1 MKLDFFP
8 WRSLKTRVTLFTVAI
23 FLISI
28 WTLAFYVSQKL
39 HVDMQKLLGKQQFA
53 TVTVK
58 ADEVNRELGDH
69 LSALGRIASS
79 LTPSLLSQPDT
90 LLAFLEERPVL
101 FNQFSGGVIVVGLGG
116 AVLAEAPLQAQRSGA
131 NYLTIDCV
139 AGAIKE
145 GRSTIG
151 KPFLD
156 KSLNTAVFC
165 ISVPVRDT
173 QGVVIGALV
182 GITILNQ
189 SNFLDH
195 ITESYFGK
203 SGYFVLVEP
212 ETRMIITAT
221 GHVRIMEKLST
232 PGSNWLFDRFISGN
246 DESGV
251 TQDSPAV
258 EVLVSA
264 KRIPVA
270 NWFIMAAMPTDEAF
284 VLILDMKRY
293 MLEATLFLTVLAGS
307 LTWWMIRR
315 ELAPM
320 LSAAKTLATLS
331 DTPHSLQPLP
341 IADHD
346 EIGELIGGFNRLL
359 EVLGQREAE
368 LRESETRFKA
378 LHNASFGGIA
388 IIDNGIIL
396 DCNQGLSKLTG
407 YSTEELVGM
416 DGILLIAPEWQA
428 TVMQNI
434 RDQFEQ
440 PYDAEGIHKDGTRF
454 HVGIRGQSIP
464 YKGRMVRVTELLDI
478 TERKRMEEQARQLA
492 FHDSLTKLPNR
503 RLLND
508 RLRQTMSASKRN
520 GCYGALMFLDLDNFK
535 PLNDTHGHGVGDLL
549 LIEVANRLRA
559 SVRETDTV
567 ARFGGD
573 EFVVMLGDLSASH
586 AESVIQ
592 AQTVAEKIRLILS
605 TSYRLPIAQP
615 GKADTFVEHYCTVS
629 IGVTLFIN
637 NNTSGDDI
645 IKGADTAMY
654 QAKESGRNAVRFFTS
669 PA

>member
-39 HVDMQKLLGKQQFA
+39 HADMQKLLGKQQFV

-58 ADEVNRELGDH
+58 ANEVNRELGDH

-79 LTPSLLSQPDT
+79 LTPSLLNQPEA
-90 LLAFLEERPVL
+90 LLAFLEKRPVL
-101 FNQFSGGVIVVGLGG
+101 FNQFSGGVIVVGLDGV
-116 AVLAEAPLQAQRSGA
+116 VLAEAPLQAQHIGA
-131 NYLTIDCV
+131 NYLAIDCV
-139 AGAIKE
+139 AGAIKN

-151 KPFLD
+151 RPFLN
-156 KSLNTAVFC
+156 KALNTPVFC
-165 ISVPVRDT
+165 ISVPVRDM

-182 GITILNQ
+182 GLTILNQ
-189 SNFLDH
+189 SNFLDQ

-212 ETRMIITAT
+212 ENRMIITAT
-221 GHVRIMEKLST
+221 GHLRVMEKLST
-232 PGSNWLFDRFISGN
+232 PGSNWLFDRFVSGN

-251 TQDSPAV
+251 TQDNSGV
-258 EVLVSA
+258 DVLVSA

-320 LSAAKTLATLS
+320 LSAAKTLAALS
-331 DTPHSLQPLP
+331 DAPQSPQPLP
-341 IADHD
+341 IAVHD

-359 EVLGQREAE
+359 EVLAQRETE

-396 DCNQGLSKLTG
+396 DCNQGLSNLTG
-407 YSTEELVGM
+407 YSNEELVGM
-416 DGILLIAPEWQA
+416 DGILLVAPEWQA

-440 PYDAEGIHKDGTRF
+440 PYDVEGIRKDGTRF
-454 HVGIRGQSIP
+454 HVGIRSQKIPIKDGWFESPNSSISP
-464 YKGRMVRVTELLDI
+464 SANGWK
-478 TERKRMEEQARQLA
+478 
-492 FHDSLTKLPNR
+492 NR
-503 RLLND
+503 
-508 RLRQTMSASKRN
+508 
-520 GCYGALMFLDLDNFK
+520 
-535 PLNDTHGHGVGDLL
+535 H
-549 LIEVANRLRA
+549 ANW
-559 SVRETDTV
+559 
-567 ARFGGD
+567 
-573 EFVVMLGDLSASH
+573 
-586 AESVIQ
+586 
-592 AQTVAEKIRLILS
+592 
-605 TSYRLPIAQP
+605 P
-615 GKADTFVEHYCTVS
+615 
-629 IGVTLFIN
+629 
-637 NNTSGDDI
+637 
-645 IKGADTAMY
+645 
-654 QAKESGRNAVRFFTS
+654 FTTR
-669 PA
+669 